1 MQEARN
7 RCVFSLQP
15 LLSVGNREGWSV
27 DKHYPSLLYFYGV
40 ICILVWWRLS
50 YTGGT
55 HEAHGGIVTYIIG
68 LLVVCQDNVG
78 ALELL
83 FLTPSWSWTQE
94 ASICSCWNVCGDHIW
109 YWYLECRTSA
119 GVPLLLRLVTARGRQ
134 VLELQYGSSFDSAAS
149 ANTTICCFSDC
160 QRGSGQKTDML

>member
-1 MQEARN
+1 MFS
-7 RCVFSLQP
+7 VFSLYQ
-15 LLSVGNREGWSV
+15 LATGRVEVLINIIHLCFTSMVKSV
-27 DKHYPSLLYFYGV
+27 F
-40 ICILVWWRLS
+40 WWRVINHIQ
-50 YTGGT
+50 GCT

-68 LLVVCQDNVG
+68 LLVVCQYNNVG
-78 ALELL
+78 ALEQL

-94 ASICSCWNVCGDHIW
+94 ASICSCWNVCGDLIW

-119 GVPLLLRLVTARGRQ
+119 GVPLLLRLATARGRQ

-160 QRGSGQKTDML
+160 QRGSGQKTDMLYYLGL

>member
-1 MQEARN
+1 MFS
-7 RCVFSLQP
+7 VFSLYQ
-15 LLSVGNREGWSV
+15 LVTGRVKVTSSV
-27 DKHYPSLLYFYGV
+27 DKHYPSLLYFYGE
-40 ICILVWWRLS
+40 ICILVWWRFLNHIQ
-50 YTGGT
+50 GCT

-78 ALELL
+78 ALDLL

-94 ASICSCWNVCGDHIW
+94 ASICSCWIVCGDLIW

-134 VLELQYGSSFDSAAS
+134 VLELQCGSSFDSAAS